1 MQLRRIWD
9 GATLLVQL
17 NAGHS
22 WIDVREI
29 LTRLSPRFPEDKLAI
44 WSSNL
49 AEGFRADLAGA
60 ARELLPRTTSRLSFG
75 PTRPSL
81 VGTSQIAHGAIGV

>member
-29 LTRLSPRFPEDKLAI
+29 LTRLSPRFPEDKLAN

-49 AEGFRADLAGA
+49 VDSCRPRWRCARA
-60 ARELLPRTTSRLSFG
+60 PSPYHSMPIVRTYEALTGSDSPNCPWR
-75 PTRPSL
+75 
-81 VGTSQIAHGAIGV
+81 AIGV

>member
-29 LTRLSPRFPEDKLAI
+29 LTRLSPRFPEDKLAN
-44 WSSNL
+44 WSSRRYL
-49 AEGFRADLAGA
+49 
-60 ARELLPRTTSRLSFG
+60 
-75 PTRPSL
+75 TRNPFCRRVRCDIDPDEVS
-81 VGTSQIAHGAIGV
+81 AI